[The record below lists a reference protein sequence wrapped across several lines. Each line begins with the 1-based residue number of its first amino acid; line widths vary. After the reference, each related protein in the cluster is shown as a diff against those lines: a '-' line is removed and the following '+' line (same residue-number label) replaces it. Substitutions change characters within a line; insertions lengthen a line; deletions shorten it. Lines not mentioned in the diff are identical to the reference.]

1 LLAEIGAR
9 QGASLFFGATTM
21 PMILNDEGLAEV
33 ALRRDAQIKVIRE
46 AYDLIEEA
54 EFCRKSGDLRKARAI
69 CEDLTKRYPGYWAA
83 QHTLGLIY
91 SDLNLETQS
100 LDCFLRAAQLN
111 PRNILSLT
119 GLAGA
124 YLALDFLDMARGV
137 LDQARKIA
145 QDDPG
150 LVFLCGELFFARH
163 QYREAADSYRSAL
176 AFDPTMAS
184 AAYKWGL
191 CLLELGDR
199 AAAARLFEQSLEV
212 DPSAF
217 GPLSE
222 LAGLPPELVT
232 FDVRARLEDSKGSAL
247 VPEAAAYASLSFAK
261 ASACRL
267 RGLHEEAWK
276 HAVAANRAAYPSRA
290 AQAKSISEAQNFSLL
305 ALHASGNGPIER
317 TPSDPHLPTTL
328 LVLGCSRSGKTTV
341 ESLLGN
347 WGKVQKGYESHLI
360 EGCLRRTMMDGGLLM
375 PGSLDLLPKQLY
387 EPFKQNYFSA
397 LTSDNEAASVF
408 TNTNPFLISEAVHII
423 KIIPNVRI
431 VCIKRDI
438 DDTVLSI
445 YMRDYRTANEYAYDL
460 NDIRAHVLWY
470 HEMIDALA
478 IRCPD
483 VVQVIEYEELVT
495 GPARILSSI
504 ASGCGLDDSLAGMAV
519 IKVYDGRGTAR
530 PYLDAMRLESDKGR
544 TAS

>member
-1 LLAEIGAR
+1 
-9 QGASLFFGATTM
+9 
-21 PMILNDEGLAEV
+21 
-33 ALRRDAQIKVIRE
+33 
-46 AYDLIEEA
+46 
-54 EFCRKSGDLRKARAI
+54 
-69 CEDLTKRYPGYWAA
+69 
-83 QHTLGLIY
+83 
-91 SDLNLETQS
+91 
-100 LDCFLRAAQLN
+100 
-111 PRNILSLT
+111 
-119 GLAGA
+119 
-124 YLALDFLDMARGV
+124 
-137 LDQARKIA
+137 
-145 QDDPG
+145 
-150 LVFLCGELFFARH
+150 
-163 QYREAADSYRSAL
+163 
-176 AFDPTMAS
+176 
-184 AAYKWGL
+184 
-191 CLLELGDR
+191 
-199 AAAARLFEQSLEV
+199 
-212 DPSAF
+212 
-217 GPLSE
+217 
-222 LAGLPPELVT
+222 
-232 FDVRARLEDSKGSAL
+232 
-247 VPEAAAYASLSFAK
+247 
-261 ASACRL
+261 
-267 RGLHEEAWK
+267 
-276 HAVAANRAAYPSRA
+276 
-290 AQAKSISEAQNFSLL
+290 
-305 ALHASGNGPIER
+305 
-317 TPSDPHLPTTL
+317 
-328 LVLGCSRSGKTTV
+328 
-341 ESLLGN
+341 
-347 WGKVQKGYESHLI
+347 
-360 EGCLRRTMMDGGLLM
+360 
-375 PGSLDLLPKQLY
+375 LPKQLY